1 MKIEAQAPFT
11 TSLTLF
17 LLVIIPINNMH
28 DTVSLLK
35 RDTITLFKR
44 ESSNKYS
51 LYVFAIIVGC
61 IAVVLIGGA
70 IFTMYKGTEEENY
83 YDMPYEQRKY
93 MREVRQRNLNGLAI
107 AANRPD
113 MIIPV
118 EELNY

>member
-1 MKIEAQAPFT
+1 MP
-11 TSLTLF
+11 SLYK
-17 LLVIIPINNMH
+17 MH
-28 DTVSLLK
+28 DTISLV
-35 RDTITLFKR
+35 KR

-70 IFTMYKGTEEENY
+70 VFTMYKGTDEENS
-83 YDMPYEQRKY
+83 YDLPYEQRKY
-93 MREVRQRNLNGLAI
+93 MREVRQRNLNGLAV